1 MQRITQGDINALRR
15 RMQLREERPASSP
28 PAPQP
33 PQSARKGSTT
43 STLSRGIEGTEQV
56 TSLGTFLLQEH
67 FYPNERSHGSVQIGC
82 LQSLPCD
89 AMHDIVGEQ
98 LRSTDANRWVFLD
111 TETTGLA
118 GGTGT
123 CAFLVGIGMIEEGGF
138 RVQLYFMRDFDEEHA
153 MLDAL
158 AQTLAQYDTV
168 ITFNG
173 KAFDVPLLETRY
185 RLKRLRNPFRGMDHV
200 DLLHPSRRLWKE
212 RLGSCRL
219 TNLESHVLGVER
231 QGDIPGALIPQCYF
245 DYLRSGDGSK
255 LAAVFHHNVL
265 DIVSLACINSVLLT
279 ILASPD
285 RTSLRHGQD
294 MHGLA
299 RWLNK
304 LGREGQALTLY
315 RTAIHSGL
323 PRRDLFAALW
333 ETAQIECRAGRHEE
347 QIQLLRD
354 LARVSAMHRAAAF
367 VELAKHYEH
376 RLKDYALALKMTRNA
391 QRHAP
396 SEELCHRE
404 RRILRKLSAT
414 AKEGE
419 AEAAAAGADSPG

>member
-1 MQRITQGDINALRR
+1 M
-15 RMQLREERPASSP
+15 
-28 PAPQP
+28 
-33 PQSARKGSTT
+33 
-43 STLSRGIEGTEQV
+43 
-56 TSLGTFLLQEH
+56 LQEH
-67 FYPNERSHGSVQIGC
+67 FYPNERSYGSVQISC
-82 LQSLPCD
+82 LQHLPCH

-123 CAFLVGIGMIEEGGF
+123 CAFLVGIGMIQDSGF

-185 RLKRLRNPFRGMDHV
+185 RLKRLRNPFRGMNHL
-200 DLLHPSRRLWKE
+200 DLLHPARRLWKQ

-219 TNLESHVLGVER
+219 TNLEFHVLGVER
-231 QGDIPGALIPQCYF
+231 QDDIPGALIPQCYF
-245 DYLRSGDGSK
+245 DYLRSGNGSE

-265 DIVSLACINSVLLT
+265 DIVSLACLSSVLLNV
-279 ILASPD
+279 LAAPD
-285 RTSLRHGQD
+285 RAGLRHGQD
-294 MHGLA
+294 IRGLA

-304 LGREGQALTLY
+304 LGKEGQALALY
-315 RTAIHSGL
+315 RKAVRSGL

-333 ETAQIECRAGRHEE
+333 ETAQIERRAGRHEE
-347 QIQLLRD
+347 QVRLLRD

-396 SEELCHRE
+396 SEELRHRE
-404 RRILRKLSAT
+404 RRILRKLNAATQDGKAEAT
-414 AKEGE
+414 APG
-419 AEAAAAGADSPG
+419 AGSPS